1 MRRILKSRSL
11 PLLLS
16 RGMLAG
22 LLLLPACAASGGA
35 TTETGAATAALP
47 MGTSTFGQ
55 YLAGRHAQNERD
67 LDSAADFMALVLAD
81 DPQNLELLQN
91 TYLLMASEGRM
102 AEAAELARR
111 LEARNAD
118 ISTAGLSV
126 VLAEVSAGNLEAAKV
141 QLAEMPS
148 DGLSK
153 FITPILQAWLALE
166 LEGIDPA
173 LAILAPL
180 SEVDGFTPVYH
191 LHAGLLNERAGRLA
205 DAEKSY
211 RAAIDDAVQPSFR
224 LVELLGSFY
233 QQHGR
238 SDEARTL
245 YREYAAQNLGTVL
258 IEPLLRSLE
267 SDTPPPPVVATLREG
282 FAEALFDLATVLY
295 QENASDLALIYT
307 RMALD
312 MRPQLPIAQ
321 MLLGDILIGQERIA
335 DAVEAYRDIPR
346 SSPLHWQA
354 RLNIAECLD
363 MLGETEEAIA
373 TLRAMSE
380 ERPDRQDAPLRLGNL
395 LRSKERFAEAAE
407 AYDVAVDRIAKLEP
421 QHWSTLYFR
430 GIARERSDQWP
441 LAEADFLKAL
451 ELEPEHPYVMNYLA
465 YSWVE
470 KGQNYDRALDMLR
483 RAVDLRPQDGYIVD
497 SLGWVLYRLGDY
509 GKAVKYL
516 ERAVELNPTDPVIND
531 HLGDAYWKV
540 GRRNEARFQWTRALN
555 FEPEAEQIPHIESK
569 IERGLASTHASGS

>member
-1 MRRILKSRSL
+1 MKKILKSRSL

-16 RGMLAG
+16 RAMLGG

-35 TTETGAATAALP
+35 TTETDGAAAAP
-47 MGTSTFGQ
+47 IGASAFGH
-55 YLAGRHAQNERD
+55 YLAGRHAQSERD
-67 LDSAADFMALVLAD
+67 LDAAADFMASVLAD

-111 LEARNAD
+111 LEARNAGV
-118 ISTAGLSV
+118 STAGLSI
-126 VLAEVSAGNLEAAKV
+126 VLAEVAAGNLEAAKAR
-141 QLAEMPS
+141 LAGMPS

-153 FITPILQAWLALE
+153 FITPILQAWLALD
-166 LEGIDPA
+166 LDGIDPA

-180 SEVDGFTPVYH
+180 SKVDGFTPVYH
-191 LHAGLLNERAGRLA
+191 LHAGLLNERAGRSA
-205 DAEKSY
+205 EAEKSF
-211 RAAIDDAVQPSFR
+211 RAAIDDAAQPSFR

-233 QQHGR
+233 QQQGR
-238 SDEARTL
+238 RDEARAL
-245 YREYAAQNLGTVL
+245 YQQYAAENPGSVL
-258 IEPLLRSLE
+258 IEPLLRSLG
-267 SDTPPPPVVATLREG
+267 SSMPQPPAVATLREG

-307 RMALD
+307 RMALH
-312 MRPQLPIAQ
+312 MRPDLPIAQ
-321 MLLGDILIGQERIA
+321 MLLGDIFIGQKRIA
-335 DAVEAYRDIPR
+335 EAAEVYRGIP
-346 SSPLHWQA
+346 SDSPLHWQA
-354 RLNIAECLD
+354 RLNIADCLD

-395 LRSKERFAEAAE
+395 LRSHERFAEAAE
-407 AYDVAVDRIAKLEP
+407 AYDVALDRVADLEP

-430 GIARERSDQWP
+430 GIARERSNQWP

-509 GKAVKYL
+509 GKAVGYL
-516 ERAVELNPTDPVIND
+516 EQAVELSPTDPVIND

-540 GRRNEARFQWTRALN
+540 GRRNEARFQWTRALS